1 MGYKASALSG
11 RRGGV
16 AIASGCCP
24 GLGAS
29 ALSGRVGQ
37 AWKWDCRIAFRTW
50 NAAESLRKNH
60 LHENCVKFIKKI
72 HGNDGDYKIIVTFA
86 IE

>member
-1 MGYKASALSG
+1 MGYKAFALSG

-16 AIASGCCP
+16 AIAPGCCP

-37 AWKWDCRIAFRTW
+37 AGKSRSFCPFRACGASVEMGLPDCFQDLKCGRIA
-50 NAAESLRKNH
+50 AKKSIACKLR
-60 LHENCVKFIKKI
+60 
-72 HGNDGDYKIIVTFA
+72 
-86 IE
+86 